1 MSTVR
6 ASFEIARQYNP
17 RATAKWLNLADSAIP
32 CSDAYRKGLKT
43 RADHVFHEDRGDL
56 ACWWLVLGDRS
67 VISETAALADQAG
80 LIVAE
85 STDGWTAIEPDA
97 ELWSDMPGA
106 YFRWTAEISSFETE
120 CGEIDVLWINRS
132 SIADEDA
139 IAIMQGV
146 LGWHVAVRKTRD
158 AVKVTYTH
166 TNRIAA

>member
-1 MSTVR
+1 M
-6 ASFEIARQYNP
+6 
-17 RATAKWLNLADSAIP
+17 P
-32 CSDAYRKGLKT
+32 CTYL
-43 RADHVFHEDRGDL
+43 
-56 ACWWLVLGDRS
+56 CWMR
-67 VISETAALADQAG
+67 
-80 LIVAE
+80 
-85 STDGWTAIEPDA
+85 
-97 ELWSDMPGA
+97 
-106 YFRWTAEISSFETE
+106 EISSFETE